1 MMVKN
6 GIKKIIELTREKKVI
21 PIRHNV
27 DHNELLK
34 NKVAVVIGGTGG
46 IGIAIAKSFLECG
59 CKVIICGTNNEKLT
73 HIVSEIQ
80 NDNVKSMLFD
90 VSDTKMIKDNVIACS
105 HIFDQID
112 ILVYSAGIHLENAD
126 FFSSR

>member
-1 MMVKN
+1 M
-6 GIKKIIELTREKKVI
+6 
-21 PIRHNV
+21 
-27 DHNELLK
+27 K

-90 VSDTKMIKDNVIACS
+90 VSDTKNDK
-105 HIFDQID
+105 
-112 ILVYSAGIHLENAD
+112 
-126 FFSSR
+126 R